1 MLETIH
7 VGAHCEALLPQ
18 PGVGTCA
25 KGQQGQDS
33 TSGWEGATDRAGL
46 GEDGRD
52 ITQMERRNLDI
63 LIEDKTDGQVPLL
76 LSLLPLSAPHNRQQK
91 TF

>member
-1 MLETIH
+1 MLEPTVRLCCH
-7 VGAHCEALLPQ
+7 SQEWERVL
-18 PGVGTCA
+18 
-25 KGQQGQDS
+25 KGSRGR
-33 TSGWEGATDRAGL
+33 TAPLVPCWEGATDRAGL